1 MSEPDHIENEIREII
16 IMMNDQRFDG
26 YMREG
31 LRKRLEKI
39 RDLINKELSK

>member
-1 MSEPDHIENEIREII
+1 MSDPDHIENEIREIV
-16 IMMNDQRFDG
+16 IMMKDQRFDG

>member
-1 MSEPDHIENEIREII
+1 MSEPDHIENEIRQIV

-26 YMREG
+26 YLREG

-39 RDLINKELSK
+39 RDLINKELGK